1 MDIEEI
7 RAVLGRLGAL
17 VGEHYVFPEVGAEV
31 AGRLAAAVADGRYDE
46 LRSPEQLAERVTADL
61 QLGNNDKHLR
71 LIFRRDG
78 LPDETDPAAEEAH
91 WRRRAALDA
100 GGMARVE
107 RLDGNIG
114 LLEIRPLLYPPEHA
128 AAAVTAALSLL
139 ASTDA
144 LLLDLR
150 RCLGGSP
157 DQVAFVCSYLLDSD
171 EPIHLQDLVTPA
183 DGTTRQF
190 WTAPY
195 VPGPRFG
202 KAKPIWVLTS
212 PATFSGGEE
221 LAYNLQQFG
230 RATIVG
236 ERTGGGAHPRRGFK
250 LHENLEASV
259 PVARS
264 VNQVSKTNW
273 EGIGVAP
280 DLEVPAEQ
288 AFDEA
293 YRRAAEHVL
302 GLPADPERN
311 GVTDEARTVLR
322 PVAAVVD
329 MAG

>member
-31 AGRLAAAVADGRYDE
+31 RDRLATAVADGRYDE
-46 LRSPEQLAERVTADL
+46 LRTPEELAERVTADL
-61 QLGNNDKHLR
+61 QLGNRDKHLR

-91 WRRRAALDA
+91 WRRRAELDA

-114 LLEIRPLLYPPEHA
+114 LLEIRPLLYPLELA
-128 AAAVTAALSLL
+128 ASAVTAALSLL

-157 DQVAFVCSYLLDSD
+157 DQVAFICTYLLDSD
-171 EPIHLQDLVTPA
+171 EPVHLQDLVNPG

-190 WTAPY
+190 WTSAY
-195 VPGPRFG
+195 VPGPRFA
-202 KAKPIWVLTS
+202 KDKPIWVLTS

-221 LAYNLQQFG
+221 LAYNLQQFK

-236 ERTGGGAHPRRGFK
+236 EQTGGGAHPRRGFK
-250 LHENLEASV
+250 LHEQLEASV

-264 VNQVSKTNW
+264 VNQVSGTNW
-273 EGIGVAP
+273 EGTGVTP
-280 DLEVPAEQ
+280 DLAVPAEQ
-288 AFDEA
+288 AFAEA
-293 YRRAAEHVL
+293 YRRAAEHVI
-302 GLPADPERN
+302 GLPAEPERN
-311 GVTDEARTVLR
+311 SVTDEARTVLG
-322 PVAAVVD
+322 PVAV
-329 MAG
+329 AG

>member
-1 MDIEEI
+1 MHTEEI
-7 RAVLGRLGAL
+7 RTVVGRLGAL
-17 VGEHYVFPEVGAEV
+17 VAEHYVFPETGAEV
-31 AGRLAAAVADGRYDE
+31 ADRLTAAVAEGRYDE
-46 LRSPEQLAERVTADL
+46 LGTPEQLAERVTADL
-61 QLGNNDKHLR
+61 QLGNRDKHLR

-78 LPDETDPAAEEAH
+78 LPDETDRAAEEAH

-139 ASTDA
+139 ATTDA

-150 RCLGGSP
+150 RCVGGSP

-171 EPIHLQDLVTPA
+171 EPIHLQDLVSPGE
-183 DGTTRQF
+183 GTTRQF
-190 WTAPY
+190 WTAAY

-212 PATFSGGEE
+212 TATFSGGEE
-221 LAYNLQQFG
+221 LAYNLQQFE

-250 LHENLEASV
+250 LHEQLEASV

-264 VNQVSKTNW
+264 VNPVSGTNW
-273 EGIGVAP
+273 EGTGVVP
-280 DLEVPAEQ
+280 DLEIPAEL

-293 YRRAAEHVL
+293 YRRAAAYVV
-302 GLPADPERN
+302 GLPGGPERN
-311 GVTDEARTVLR
+311 RVTDEARTVLG
-322 PVAAVVD
+322 PLAVA
-329 MAG
+329 G

>member
-1 MDIEEI
+1 METEEI
-7 RAVLGRLGAL
+7 RSVLGRLGAL
-17 VGEHYVFPEVGAEV
+17 VGEHYVFPDVGAEV
-31 AGRLAAAVADGRYDE
+31 ADRLATAVADGRYDE
-46 LRSPEQLAERVTADL
+46 LHTPAELAEAVTADL
-61 QLGNNDKHLR
+61 QSGNNDKHLR

-78 LPDETDPAAEEAH
+78 LPDETDPVAEEAH

-107 RLDGNIG
+107 RLAGNIG
-114 LLEIRPLLYPPEHA
+114 LLEIRPLLYAPEHA
-128 AAAVTAALSLL
+128 APAVTAALSLL

-157 DQVAFVCSYLLDSD
+157 DQVAFICSYLLDSD

-195 VPGPRFG
+195 VPGPRFDR
-202 KAKPIWVLTS
+202 AKPIWVLTS
-212 PATFSGGEE
+212 TATFSGGEE
-221 LAYNLQQFG
+221 LAYNLQQFK

-250 LHENLEASV
+250 LHEQLEASV

-264 VNQVSKTNW
+264 VNQVSGTNW
-273 EGIGVAP
+273 EGTGVAP
-280 DLEVPAEQ
+280 ELEVPAEQ

-302 GLPADPERN
+302 GLQGDPERN
-311 GVTDEARTVLR
+311 GVTDEARTVLG
-322 PVAAVVD
+322 PVAAAVGT
-329 MAG
+329 AG